1 MTAAT
6 TASATHAHDDSLVVA
21 SDVLG
26 SLTVARAELLQFPQG
41 LHGFPECRNWVL
53 VPTKRDGLF
62 WLQSADHAPLAFL
75 LVDPF
80 THFPGYAVD
89 LSSGDLARV
98 GTTEASEIVVLA
110 VVTVGSK
117 DGAPPTANL
126 QGPVILNMRARHG
139 HQIVLSV
146 EGWGVREPFSIE
158 STEET
163 SSAA

>member
-1 MTAAT
+1 MNS
-6 TASATHAHDDSLVVA
+6 ASATIAHDDPFVVA

-26 SLTVARAELLQFPQG
+26 PLTVGRAELLKFPNG
-41 LHGFPECRNWVL
+41 LYGFPECRTWVL
-53 VPTKRDGLF
+53 VPTKREGLF

-89 LSSGDLARV
+89 LSPAELARV

-110 VVTVGSK
+110 VVTVGSR
-117 DGAPPTANL
+117 DGSPPTANL
-126 QGPVILNMRARHG
+126 QGPVVLNMRARHG
-139 HQIVLSV
+139 FQIVLSV
-146 EGWGVREPFSIE
+146 EGYGVREPFSIDAQGE
-158 STEET
+158 